1 MAFFAYK
8 CTSRPGLAHQ
18 SGSYGKKGLV
28 SAMTLVYH
36 THPASLC
43 TVEDILADM
52 EPRVRRHVHR
62 RYHDLS
68 DLLQDELA
76 QVALVTMWDE
86 YRLGKLK
93 LTHEPRFWMQ
103 AGKTGILRHLEDLA
117 RETGVYIQVGNKR
130 VLQQREYNESAL
142 ASDDPD
148 APDTNETIDFHA
160 IRAKK
165 SGSGGSDP
173 EGGAADARI
182 DFEWLYTKATALIP
196 DNERPD
202 CLELIRSLAFDDRH
216 VGVDF
221 RTLRGWSTERYYKTL
236 DRLKDV
242 FHEAAGKQ
250 RPPKAQNHRSF
261 DPEQVIQFWSRGYG
275 PARIARLVGC
285 SSSRADQI
293 IQAARQQGR
302 LPMRSAERAYTHHKI
317 VRENERHLYI
327 EHFDRSAVYA

>member
-1 MAFFAYK
+1 
-8 CTSRPGLAHQ
+8 
-18 SGSYGKKGLV
+18 
-28 SAMTLVYH
+28 
-36 THPASLC
+36 
-43 TVEDILADM
+43 M
-52 EPRVRRHVHR
+52 EPRVQRHVHR
-62 RYHDLS
+62 RFHDLS
-68 DLLQDELA
+68 YLLQDELVQA
-76 QVALVTMWDE
+76 ALVTMWDE
-86 YRLGKLK
+86 YRLDKLK
-93 LTHEPRFWMQ
+93 VTHEPCYWMQ

-117 RETGVYIQVGNKR
+117 RETGVYIQVGDKR
-130 VLQQREYNESAL
+130 VLQQREYNESEL

-148 APDTNETIDFHA
+148 APDTNETIDIHA

-242 FHEAAGKQ
+242 FHEATGKP
-250 RPPKAQNHRSF
+250 RPPKAQNPRSY
-261 DPEQVIQFWSRGYG
+261 DPEQVIQLWSQGYG
-275 PARIARLVGC
+275 ATRIARLVGC

-302 LPMRSAERAYTHHKI
+302 LPARSTERAYTHHKI
-317 VRENERHLYI
+317 ARPNEIHLYMK
-327 EHFDRSAVYA
+327 HLDSSVVYA